1 MLWFNTMVS
10 LREIMKC
17 YVETRQ
23 DMFYTKDAGNRFIGV
38 DLYFGR
44 IFEFLK
50 TDKRKM
56 WFSNTLT
63 N

>member
-1 MLWFNTMVS
+1 MVS
-10 LREIMKC
+10 LREIMHY

-23 DMFYTKDAGNRFIGV
+23 DMFYTKDAVSRFIEV

-44 IFEFLK
+44 ILEFHK

-56 WFSNTLT
+56 WFPNTEPIKKSG
-63 N
+63 

>member
-1 MLWFNTMVS
+1 MNY
-10 LREIMKC
+10 

-23 DMFYTKDAGNRFIGV
+23 DMFYTKDAVSSFMEF

-44 IFEFLK
+44 ILEFHK

-56 WFSNTLT
+56 WFPNTEPIKKSG
-63 N
+63 